1 MLPSFNTLEGRLG
14 EPLHLVG
21 RGAQLAAVAAVSVV
35 GGQGGLHHL
44 GRRVRR
50 YLADQHLTLV
60 YPSLG
65 PALRSQ
71 GVIPR
76 QLEASLILGSY
87 TAQSGTGFCSL
98 RLGGGGGCC
107 QERLWDSGEVSMEE
121 GVRNIRNITILGVGD
136 L

>member
-1 MLPSFNTLEGRLG
+1 MILEGRLD
-14 EPLHLVG
+14 EPLHLDR
-21 RGAQLAAVAAVSVV
+21 RGVQLAAVVAVSVV
-35 GGQGGLHHL
+35 GGQGGHLDL
-44 GRRVRR
+44 GRHVRR

-60 YPSLG
+60 YPLLG
-65 PALRSQ
+65 PALRSL

-76 QLEASLILGSY
+76 QLEASS
-87 TAQSGTGFCSL
+87 SGLTRLCRGPDSQFCSL

-121 GVRNIRNITILGVGD
+121 GVGIIRNITFLGVGD